1 MIANL
6 RPVRRRLDSLTRIT
20 RVKRIARLLLGLTAL
35 ATTFFC
41 FSPTL
46 AMAKGKTV
54 AVVVDGPDAE
64 AVRGAIADAVPHGAT
79 VADAGTFKSALVEQ
93 GLKIPFGKTLDG
105 GARDKTLA
113 RVRKA
118 AAAVGVDGTL
128 IALVTRTH
136 KERHVRLLLVAT
148 PGPSGDLEDEV
159 VQAAKPTKD
168 DQEKLASSVGTAL
181 VDYRGAG
188 GDSDKPQATTK
199 AAPPA
204 DEASPG
210 SSPDSG
216 APAQSEGQQQADTPS
231 GPERAHGVVGHD
243 LVEIALGAGAIRRQ
257 FGYSVVPSSSLNL
270 RPYTVF
276 PAGAAS
282 VQGEIYPLA
291 DSHIQVLRDI
301 GLIGYYSR
309 SLFLQSNVVN
319 DANDTV
325 SIGTTATSILGGLR
339 WRTMLGGEGGTQLG
353 ISASYTLQ
361 SFSIDTTGTTAP
373 TDLPSVNY
381 QAIRPGAD
389 VRVPIGKLSLLAQAG
404 FRACLSAGDVA
415 LRFRGTTTSGF
426 DASIGAAYLITP
438 GWEVRALADYEGYFY
453 SFNPQASDA
462 YRAQSAVDN
471 NYGGRIALAAIF

>member
-1 MIANL
+1 MRA
-6 RPVRRRLDSLTRIT
+6 T
-20 RVKRIARLLLGLTAL
+20 RVPRIVRLLLSLTAL
-35 ATTFFC
+35 ATAFFC
-41 FSPTL
+41 FTPTI

-54 AVVVDGPDAE
+54 ALVVDGPDAE
-64 AVRGAIADAVPHGAT
+64 TVRAAIADAVPHGTT
-79 VADAGTFKSALVEQ
+79 VADAGTFKSALVEE
-93 GLKIPFGKTLDG
+93 GVRIPFGKTLDA
-105 GARDKTLA
+105 GARDRTVA

-159 VQAAKPTKD
+159 VQSAKPTKD

-181 VDYRGAG
+181 VDYRGSRAE
-188 GDSDKPQATTK
+188 SDKTPTAK
-199 AAPPA
+199 PAPAA
-204 DEASPG
+204 DEASPA
-210 SSPDSG
+210 STPDTG
-216 APAQSEGQQQADTPS
+216 APAASEGQQRADTES
-231 GPERAHGVVGHD
+231 GPERPHGIVGHD
-243 LVEIALGAGAIRRQ
+243 LVELALGAGAIGRH

-276 PAGAAS
+276 PAAAVS
-282 VQGEIYPLA
+282 VQGELYPLA
-291 DSHIQVLRDI
+291 DSHSPVLRDI
-301 GLIGYYSR
+301 GFIGYYSR
-309 SLFLQSNVVN
+309 SLFLQSNVDS
-319 DANDTV
+319 DAGGTV
-325 SIGTTATSILGGLR
+325 SIGTTATSLLGGLR

-353 ISASYTLQ
+353 ISVSYTLQ
-361 SFSIDTTGTTAP
+361 SFSFNTQGTAAP

-381 QAIRPGAD
+381 QAIRPGVD

-415 LRFRGTTTSGF
+415 LRFRGTTTTGF
-426 DASIGAAYLITP
+426 DASGGLAFLLTP

-453 SFNPQASDA
+453 SFSPQYDENAMTGDA
-462 YRAQSAVDN
+462 YRAQSAIDH